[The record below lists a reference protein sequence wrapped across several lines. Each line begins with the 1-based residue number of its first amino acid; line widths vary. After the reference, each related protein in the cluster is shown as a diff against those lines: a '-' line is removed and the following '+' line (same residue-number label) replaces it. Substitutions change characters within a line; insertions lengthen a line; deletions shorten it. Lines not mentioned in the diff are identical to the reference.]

1 MNLINEAYC
10 NDKDKKLWINGEQKQ
25 RIGSVEQANEMIPN
39 MYVTR
44 NQSSNEIIGIIV
56 AKISDDNG
64 VVIIGPVAI
73 KPKFQACSSTKAIIG
88 EVLTEIPNLPCSYT
102 SQYKEKWHFRNK
114 TFFESKICKIFRIKH
129 YSLYII

>member
-10 NDKDKKLWINGEQKQ
+10 NGKDKKLWINGEQKQ

-73 KPKFQACSSTKAIIG
+73 KPKFQACSSTK
-88 EVLTEIPNLPCSYT
+88 EILM
-102 SQYKEKWHFRNK
+102 E
-114 TFFESKICKIFRIKH
+114 KIFQLK
-129 YSLYII
+129 L

>member
-73 KPKFQACSSTKAIIG
+73 KPKFQACSST
-88 EVLTEIPNLPCSYT
+88 TEILM
-102 SQYKEKWHFRNK
+102 E
-114 TFFESKICKIFRIKH
+114 KIFQLK
-129 YSLYII
+129 LLKKL

>member
-73 KPKFQACSSTKAIIG
+73 KPKFQACSSTPKTRFKDHTIQG
-88 EVLTEIPNLPCSYT
+88 PNPSFLHILLYT
-102 SQYKEKWHFRNK
+102 NTRFKD
-114 TFFESKICKIFRIKH
+114 
-129 YSLYII
+129 

>member
-1 MNLINEAYC
+1 MVDWIPYIFTFRKARLCDVQKIMNLINEAYC

-73 KPKFQACSSTKAIIG
+73 KPKFQACRNPDGK
-88 EVLTEIPNLPCSYT
+88 NLSA
-102 SQYKEKWHFRNK
+102 
-114 TFFESKICKIFRIKH
+114 
-129 YSLYII
+129 